1 MRHNEVNRVGD
12 CLFGSASSTSVRSD
26 QWPSNILRLRYNSKT
41 TKWWWRWLPETIQKK
56 SRISPEQAQTE
67 STWLKRPTSKFK
79 VQLEMPRIMYEFSF
93 STRLDQESDSCWSE
107 LRDIPWPDG
116 LQMKC
121 RRGSLRYRK
130 KARQKR
136 YRAML
141 NARFPSQID
150 EYSVQD
156 NAIALLEEIDVT
168 FSKQSC
174 RIRTMRNQQTYLH
187 TL

>member
-1 MRHNEVNRVGD
+1 
-12 CLFGSASSTSVRSD
+12 
-26 QWPSNILRLRYNSKT
+26 
-41 TKWWWRWLPETIQKK
+41 
-56 SRISPEQAQTE
+56 
-67 STWLKRPTSKFK
+67 
-79 VQLEMPRIMYEFSF
+79 
-93 STRLDQESDSCWSE
+93 
-107 LRDIPWPDG
+107 
-116 LQMKC
+116 
-121 RRGSLRYRK
+121 
-130 KARQKR
+130 
-136 YRAML
+136 ML